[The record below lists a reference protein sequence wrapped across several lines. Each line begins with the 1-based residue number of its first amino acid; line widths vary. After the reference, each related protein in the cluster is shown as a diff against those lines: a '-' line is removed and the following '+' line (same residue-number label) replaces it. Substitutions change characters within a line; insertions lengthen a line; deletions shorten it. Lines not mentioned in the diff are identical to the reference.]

1 MNINKNIGSWGE
13 FYVARLY
20 LARGYKLL
28 VKNSF
33 NRKGKQLG
41 EIDLI
46 LSRKNVLVFVE
57 VKTRVSG
64 KYGYPEESVT
74 YQKQQRIIKA
84 VQWFLNSHSEFQNF
98 QPRIDVCAIL
108 LLESA
113 KFCFAPDLDKFVKYS
128 KIITNAVELN

>member
-1 MNINKNIGSWGE
+1 MNINKNIGAWGE
-13 FYVARLY
+13 FYAAKLY
-20 LARGYKLL
+20 LTRGYKLL
-28 VKNSF
+28 VRNSF

-46 LSRKNVLVFVE
+46 LSRNNVLVFVE
-57 VKTRVSG
+57 VKTRASG

-84 VQWFLNSHSEFQNF
+84 VQWFLNSHPEFQNF

-113 KFCFAPDLDKFVKYS
+113 KLCFAPDLDKFVKYS